1 MKTSTSL
8 QIANT
13 IFGQSL
19 YGKEQHHYVVTYVMN
34 WQEYLNQ
41 IEIKIFQKSLSL
53 VENTKRS
60 VKLESGNTLETRRL
74 ETALYRL

>member
-19 YGKEQHHYVVTYVMN
+19 YGKEQHRYVVTYVMN